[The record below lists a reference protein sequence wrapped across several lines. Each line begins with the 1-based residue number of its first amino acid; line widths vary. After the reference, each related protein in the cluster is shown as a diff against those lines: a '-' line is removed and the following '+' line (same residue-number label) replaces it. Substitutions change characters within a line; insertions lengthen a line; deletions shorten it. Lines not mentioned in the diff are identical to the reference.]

1 MIVRLVARPRG
12 GVDVAM
18 YRALHEDLSLDEA
31 LDLDEIDKVS
41 QSWRV
46 AAELNARI
54 PKNG

>member
-18 YRALHEDLSLDEA
+18 YRALHDDLSLDEA

-41 QSWRV
+41 QSVRH